1 MSDIVKNI
9 FSTTDKLNLF
19 SNTKNLESMLSRID
33 TFSSGQTEEER
44 RQQLCQMVIATR
56 VIFVL
61 IIFMVLFYA
70 NRTGKLNDLLFM
82 GLSLLTLLMPDI
94 VVIILVIYFAV
105 NTENNTSTD
114 TSEKPEPDNLKYL
127 SNLNNFS
134 DTSEGPSS
142 LNKYALTQTPEVFN

>member
-44 RQQLCQMVIATR
+44 RQQLCNMVIATR

-70 NRTGKLNDLLFM
+70 NRTGKLSDLLFM

-105 NTENNTSTD
+105 NTENNTSTETTD
-114 TSEKPEPDNLKYL
+114 KSSGSLKYL